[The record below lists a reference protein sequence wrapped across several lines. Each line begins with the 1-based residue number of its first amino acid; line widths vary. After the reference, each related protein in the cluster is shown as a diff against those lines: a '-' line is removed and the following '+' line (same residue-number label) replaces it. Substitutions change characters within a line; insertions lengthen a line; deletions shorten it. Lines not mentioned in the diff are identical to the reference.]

1 MKFFPMGR
9 SWILVPTPHGKELDS
24 GCIIECDLLVV
35 YGVCVTQKTLIYE
48 EKKLWSDQKQNHHT
62 HPPATWEG
70 NQHTCLLVSTGCS
83 FRMPFHLMQQF
94 YR

>member
-1 MKFFPMGR
+1 MVGSGGMKFFPMGR
-9 SWILVPTPHGKELDS
+9 SWILVPPPHGKELDS

-62 HPPATWEG
+62 PSNLGGEPTHMLTSI
-70 NQHTCLLVSTGCS
+70 NRLQL
-83 FRMPFHLMQQF
+83 
-94 YR
+94 